1 MNLIEGLYYIGYSIK
16 KYNDLKNQK
25 KLPFKVISIGN
36 ITVGGTGKTPATITI
51 AEEAKRRGFV
61 PVILTRGYKGKIKG
75 PCFVSKGEGPL
86 MSEEDAG
93 DEPII
98 MAEKLKGVPIV
109 KGEDRYEAGVF
120 ALQNLG
126 DTEIQRHG
134 DTETALFTDS
144 PIHRFTHSPIV
155 FILDDGFQHW
165 KLFRDKDLLLIDG
178 TNPFGNKRLLPIG
191 PLREPLR
198 AIGRADIVVI
208 TKTNMLSSQS
218 TVHGQSTA
226 PPTYPS
232 PSRAMARRG
241 EGKGGGDISQS
252 MTHGKSEFRRLIK
265 EIRKYNKKAPV
276 FFAEHRPLQFLSARG
291 EIFPLEWAKGKRFF
305 VFSGIGNP
313 GSFKETLLLAGIN
326 LKGFKSYRDHYRYA
340 PKDIEKIVEHSKRSG
355 ADWIVTTEKDIMR
368 LKGLSVPANLIALVI
383 KFSVGKEFYDE
394 VFRK

>member
-36 ITVGGTGKTPATITI
+36 ITVGGTGKTPATIAI

-86 MSEEDAG
+86 LSEEDAG

-109 KGEDRYEAGVF
+109 KGENRYDAGIL
-120 ALQNLG
+120 AIENLKS
-126 DTEIQRHG
+126 EISNLKS
-134 DTETALFTDS
+134 EIL
-144 PIHRFTHSPIV
+144 

-232 PSRAMARRG
+232 PSRG
-241 EGKGGGDISQS
+241 KGKGGGDISQS

-368 LKGLSVPANLIALVI
+368 LKELSIPANLIALVI
-383 KFSVGKEFYDE
+383 EFSVSREFYDE
-394 VFRK
+394 MFSK